1 MLDVSFVLRTPTG
14 LAQAAAASSDP
25 RSAAYHHYLTPAQI
39 AQQYGPTLDDVA
51 RTEAVLRTGGLTVT
65 SAAPQGVLLDARGTA
80 SQIETLLGVR
90 LIQYRA
96 ANGSLSFAPDGPVRL
111 PVSFGGAVTG
121 VLGLDTR
128 STVHT
133 GALLASSKLPQPGGV
148 TGYRPSDLE
157 HAYDLA
163 PLHQA
168 GLDGSKQTVA
178 LAEIDTLNPGDVQTF
193 DAGFGLSA
201 PAMQVIKVNG
211 GATTTSPE
219 PVLDIEVVQAVA
231 PHANILVYESPQDLL
246 SVARMLS
253 RIVTDNRAQV
263 LSMSLGTCEQGLDP
277 SIAQSFLATLDNA
290 FQRAASQGMS
300 VLVASGDSGAYDCQ
314 DNTLS
319 VGAVAANP
327 YVTAVGGTALFLSSG
342 NYGHEAGWEGP
353 LESAGGGGGV
363 STVYQRPSWQTGPG
377 VENQYSTG
385 GRQVPDVSAD
395 ADPLTGYLIYY
406 STRDCQ
412 GDQCWQVVG
421 GTSAATP
428 LWAGLI
434 LLANQQAQIQG
445 KPHLGFLDPALYRLG
460 ADASAGQV
468 YHDVTMGGNLYYL
481 ATPSWDYSTGWGSP
495 DGARLVSALLAL
507 G

>member
-1 MLDVSFVLRTPTG
+1 VSFVLRTPAG

-25 RSAAYHHYLTPAQI
+25 RSAGYHHYLTPDQI
-39 AQQYGPTLDDVA
+39 AQQYGPTPTDVA
-51 RTEAVLRTGGLTVT
+51 RVQAVLRAAGLRAT
-65 SAAPQGVLLDARGTA
+65 SATPQGVLLNAQGTA
-80 SQIETLLGVR
+80 SQLETLLGVQ

-96 ANGSLSFAPDGPVRL
+96 ANGSLSFAPDRSVRL
-111 PVSFGGAVTG
+111 PASFGGAVTG

-128 STVHT
+128 SSMHT
-133 GALLASSKLPQPGGV
+133 GALVAPSNPLQPPGV

-163 PLHQA
+163 PLRQA

-178 LAEIDTLNPGDVQTF
+178 LAEIDRFNQGDVQTF
-193 DAGFGLSA
+193 DAGFGISA
-201 PAMQVIKVNG
+201 PAMQVIKVHG
-211 GATTTSPE
+211 GATSTSPE
-219 PVLDIEVVQAVA
+219 PELDIEVVQAIA

-253 RIVTDNRAQV
+253 QIVTDNRAQV
-263 LSMSLGTCEQGLDP
+263 LSVSLGTCEQELDP
-277 SIAQSFLATLDNA
+277 SIAQSLLSTLDNT
-290 FQRAASQGMS
+290 FQRAAGQGMS
-300 VLVASGDSGAYDCQ
+300 VLVASGDNGAYDCQ

-327 YVTAVGGTALFLSSG
+327 YVTAVGGTALFLSAG

-353 LESAGGGGGV
+353 LEGAGGGGGV

-377 VENQYSTG
+377 VDNQYTSG

-406 STRDCQ
+406 TTHGCQ
-412 GDQCWQVVG
+412 GDNCWQVVG
-421 GTSAATP
+421 GTSAAAP
-428 LWAGLI
+428 LWAGLM
-434 LLANQQAQIQG
+434 LLANQQAQAQG
-445 KPHLGFLDPALYRLG
+445 KPRLGFLDPALYRLG
-460 ADASAGQV
+460 AGASAGQI
-468 YHDVTMGGNLYYL
+468 YHDVTMGGNLYYQ
-481 ATPSWDYSTGWGSP
+481 AAPGWDYSTGLGTP
-495 DGARLVSALLAL
+495 DAARLVSALVAQ